1 MNIVE
6 RKLLAKVRGLNT
18 DVQYGYGDEDTQ
30 FELSGQ
36 GEQETALGAPIYS
49 EISRQSR
56 SFYINTITQV
66 ASVIA
71 MPTTAVAFAIYNNE
85 PDGGRSYM
93 IDQVWALFTANATIL
108 PQAGLV
114 GVLGQVREAIPTNAM
129 STTIILKNYNGVGKL
144 DSRSRCILTATALP
158 ATTGF
163 AGNWFPITG
172 TSNAAVTSLPGFQK
186 VFNLDG
192 RYIVAPGRYFGIH
205 CVSAITNVQAQYG
218 IAWTERFLNLG

>member
-1 MNIVE
+1 MNIIE
-6 RKLLAKVRGLNT
+6 RKILAKIRGLNT
-18 DVQYGYGDEDTQ
+18 DVQYGYGDEETQ

-36 GEQETALGAPIYS
+36 GEQEIALAATPFQEIY
-49 EISRQSR
+49 RQSR
-56 SFYINTITQV
+56 SYYINTITQV

-85 PDGGRSYM
+85 PDGGRSYI
-93 IDQVWALFTANATIL
+93 IDQVWALFTANASIL

-114 GVLGQVREAIPTNAM
+114 GCLGQVREAIPTNAM
-129 STTIILKNYNGVGKL
+129 TTTIILKNPNGVGKL

-163 AGNWFPITG
+163 ASNWFPITDH
-172 TSNAAVTSLPGFQK
+172 TNAAVTSLPGMQK

-192 RYIVAPGRYFGIH
+192 RYIVPPGRYFGIH
-205 CVSAITNVQAQYG
+205 CVSAKVDVQAQYG
-218 IAWTERFLNLG
+218 IAWTEKFLLHG